1 MKPFQNTALLRPLTI
16 EELRLEDPEWVDDHT
31 ITFYIP
37 CWFHVD
43 SVFAG
48 IHVETDQN
56 DDYINL
62 YCIYD
67 TRVQSVRLSMIYVNN
82 SAKNG
87 EQDFELVLRVLI
99 CDPDGKYPWED
110 GCDPGYA
117 AQLSGGEKREMARI
131 YQQRYCQI
139 QN

>member
-56 DDYINL
+56 V
-62 YCIYD
+62 
-67 TRVQSVRLSMIYVNN
+67 TTSTST
-82 SAKNG
+82 A
-87 EQDFELVLRVLI
+87 FTT
-99 CDPDGKYPWED
+99 
-110 GCDPGYA
+110 PGYRA
-117 AQLSGGEKREMARI
+117 SV
-131 YQQRYCQI
+131 CP
-139 QN
+139 

>member
-16 EELRLEDPEWVDDHT
+16 EELRLEDPEWADDHT

-67 TRVQSVRLSMIYVNN
+67 TRVQSVRLQV
-82 SAKNG
+82 
-87 EQDFELVLRVLI
+87 FELEVEIDETTSKLLLNQAVEWLQ
-99 CDPDGKYPWED
+99 
-110 GCDPGYA
+110 A
-117 AQLSGGEKREMARI
+117 EKA
-131 YQQRYCQI
+131 Y
-139 QN
+139 

>member
-62 YCIYD
+62 YCAYNTKTQD
-67 TRVQSVRLSMIYVNN
+67 VRLFFTYANN
-82 SAKNG
+82 SGAEEG
-87 EQDFELVLRVLI
+87 EQDFEVEVEMDPATAALLRAKVSAWL
-99 CDPDGKYPWED
+99 KAE
-110 GCDPGYA
+110 
-117 AQLSGGEKREMARI
+117 
-131 YQQRYCQI
+131 QR
-139 QN
+139 

>member
-67 TRVQSVRLSMIYVNN
+67 TRVPVSYTHLSQIVP
-82 SAKNG
+82 SA
-87 EQDFELVLRVLI
+87 I
-99 CDPDGKYPWED
+99 ASA
-110 GCDPGYA
+110 PG
-117 AQLSGGEKREMARI
+117 QL
-131 YQQRYCQI
+131 QHPQ
-139 QN
+139 

>member
-16 EELRLEDPEWVDDHT
+16 EELRLVDPEWVDDHT
-31 ITFYIP
+31 ITYYIP

-87 EQDFELVLRVLI
+87 EQDFELEVEIDATTSKLLLNQAVEWLQ
-99 CDPDGKYPWED
+99 
-110 GCDPGYA
+110 A
-117 AQLSGGEKREMARI
+117 EKA
-131 YQQRYCQI
+131 Y
-139 QN
+139 

>member
-1 MKPFQNTALLRPLTI
+1 MQPFQNTALLRPLTI
-16 EELRLEDPEWVDDHT
+16 EELRLEDPEWVDDYT
-31 ITFYIP
+31 ITFYIS

-82 SAKNG
+82 SAIRLLNG
-87 EQDFELVLRVLI
+87 SRQKKRIENSVFAWTIDATSAVRSIGISPCSAQHS
-99 CDPDGKYPWED
+99 
-110 GCDPGYA
+110 GY
-117 AQLSGGEKREMARI
+117 SE
-131 YQQRYCQI
+131 
-139 QN
+139 

>member
-1 MKPFQNTALLRPLTI
+1 MTI
-16 EELRLEDPEWVDDHT
+16 EELRLEDPEWVDDYT
-31 ITFYIP
+31 ITFYIS

-87 EQDFELVLRVLI
+87 EQDFELEVEIDATTSELLLNQAVEWLQ
-99 CDPDGKYPWED
+99 
-110 GCDPGYA
+110 A
-117 AQLSGGEKREMARI
+117 EKA
-131 YQQRYCQI
+131 Y
-139 QN
+139 

>member
-67 TRVQSVRLSMIYVNN
+67 TRVQSVRLYIDHGQTD
-82 SAKNG
+82 A
-87 EQDFELVLRVLI
+87 L
-99 CDPDGKYPWED
+99 YPGVHD
-110 GCDPGYA
+110 
-117 AQLSGGEKREMARI
+117 L
-131 YQQRYCQI
+131 CQ
-139 QN
+139 

>member
-1 MKPFQNTALLRPLTI
+1 MQPFQNTALLRPLTI
-16 EELRLEDPEWVDDHT
+16 EELRLEDPEWVDDYT
-31 ITFYIP
+31 ITFYIS

-87 EQDFELVLRVLI
+87 EQDFELEVEIDATTSELLLNQAVEWLQ
-99 CDPDGKYPWED
+99 E
-110 GCDPGYA
+110 
-117 AQLSGGEKREMARI
+117 EKA
-131 YQQRYCQI
+131 Y
-139 QN
+139 

>member
-1 MKPFQNTALLRPLTI
+1 MITPL
-16 EELRLEDPEWVDDHT
+16 P
-31 ITFYIP
+31 FYIP

-87 EQDFELVLRVLI
+87 EQDFELEVEIDATTSKLLLNQAVEAPGRKSVLRTQFLAWTIDATSAVRSI
-99 CDPDGKYPWED
+99 GISPCSAQHS
-110 GCDPGYA
+110 GY
-117 AQLSGGEKREMARI
+117 SE
-131 YQQRYCQI
+131 
-139 QN
+139 

>member
-48 IHVETDQN
+48 I
-56 DDYINL
+56 
-62 YCIYD
+62 
-67 TRVQSVRLSMIYVNN
+67 VNN

-87 EQDFELVLRVLI
+87 EQDFELEVEIDATTSKLLLNQAVEWLQ
-99 CDPDGKYPWED
+99 
-110 GCDPGYA
+110 A
-117 AQLSGGEKREMARI
+117 EKA
-131 YQQRYCQI
+131 Y
-139 QN
+139 

>member
-1 MKPFQNTALLRPLTI
+1 VKPFQNTALLRPLTI

-87 EQDFELVLRVLI
+87 EQDFELEVEIDATTSELLLNQAVEWLQ
-99 CDPDGKYPWED
+99 
-110 GCDPGYA
+110 A
-117 AQLSGGEKREMARI
+117 EKA
-131 YQQRYCQI
+131 Y
-139 QN
+139 